1 MAAWKYGHE
10 HFNAAAFAVFT
21 VNYLKFIAGKVD
33 VHLVSGIMLDM
44 SYNMRYHA
52 VAHEIVAETGMSVS
66 VRMCFAV
73 LFVQGFHCYTPAT
86 KSGGIRRKKCLKLK
100 LAL

>member
-1 MAAWKYGHE
+1 
-10 HFNAAAFAVFT
+10 
-21 VNYLKFIAGKVD
+21 
-33 VHLVSGIMLDM
+33 MLDM
-44 SYNMRYHA
+44 PYNMRYHA

-73 LFVQGFHCYTPAT
+73 LFVQAFHCYTPAA
-86 KSGGIRRKKCLKLK
+86 KSGGILRKKCLKLK